1 MEMKIVIVIIV
12 VIAGLVLLAGL
23 GLSLRPAPFAPHPE
37 RSPALRTVPLPA
49 GLPKPVDRFFR
60 KVYGEAVPVIESVV
74 IHGRATIRPFLRIP
88 FPARF
93 VFIHEAGKSYRH
105 YIEASVFTLPILR
118 VNEGIV
124 DGESFFEAPIG
135 NHHDDPAMNQ
145 AANLALWAEAF
156 WFPAILVTDP
166 RVRWTPVD
174 DDTSLLFVPF
184 ETATETFVVRF
195 DPETGLI
202 ETMEAMRYRAPGDR
216 TKILWITRNEKGG
229 TIAGTPLS
237 AAGSAMW
244 LDQGRPW
251 AVFRLEDIV
260 FNVDVR
266 AYVRARGK

>member
-1 MEMKIVIVIIV
+1 MKIVIVIIV
-12 VIAGLVLLAGL
+12 VLAGLILLTGL

-60 KVYGEAVPVIESVV
+60 KVYGETVPVIESVV
-74 IHGRATIRPFLRIP
+74 LHGRATVRPFLRIP

-105 YIEASVFTLPILR
+105 YIEATLFTLPILR

-124 DGESFFEAPIG
+124 DGKSFFEAPIG
-135 NHHDDPAMNQ
+135 NYHDDPNTNQ
-145 AANLALWAEAF
+145 GANLALWAEAA
-156 WFPAILVTDP
+156 WFPAILITDP
-166 RVRWTPVD
+166 RVRWAPVD

-184 ETATETFVVRF
+184 EDATETFVVRF

-202 ETMEAMRYRAPGDR
+202 DTMEAMRYRAPGDKA
-216 TKILWITRNEKGG
+216 KILWITRSEKGG
-229 TIAGTPLS
+229 AIPGTSLS
-237 AAGSAMW
+237 AAGSATW
-244 LDQGRPW
+244 LDQGKPW
-251 AVFRLEDIV
+251 ATFRAEEIV
-260 FNVDVR
+260 TNVDVR